1 MHLFYPLSKMKLQVS
16 PVHYLDATS
25 LEEDATPLR
34 LLLLFSY
41 YKNATKLQGMR
52 LLGPGEANVAAF
64 APLLRVRGNLSSF
77 KPPNVLTV

>member
-1 MHLFYPLSKMKLQVS
+1 MKLQVS

-25 LEEDATPLR
+25 LEEAATPLR

-41 YKNATKLQGMR
+41 QKNTSKLQGMR

-64 APLLRVRGNLSSF
+64 TPLVRVRGTLSSN
-77 KPPNVLTV
+77 KPHKCSDSTIAE

>member
-1 MHLFYPLSKMKLQVS
+1 MYLFYPLSKMKLQVS

-52 LLGPGEANVAAF
+52 LLGPGEANVA
-64 APLLRVRGNLSSF
+64 PLLRVRGNLSSF